1 MCIVAAGVVFAGVV
15 VRVGVGVASQPCLL
29 RGFFSRGPLQRSGRC
44 QRKMAADKSVARSV
58 HTASTLY
65 FLPIGA
71 FMRDAGQRDA
81 EHFSVKTKDA
91 TKRCLCEF
99 AGLRLEHGEPL

>member
-71 FMRDAGQRDA
+71 FMDHMETQAR
-81 EHFSVKTKDA
+81 ETPKT
-91 TKRCLCEF
+91 LV
-99 AGLRLEHGEPL
+99 